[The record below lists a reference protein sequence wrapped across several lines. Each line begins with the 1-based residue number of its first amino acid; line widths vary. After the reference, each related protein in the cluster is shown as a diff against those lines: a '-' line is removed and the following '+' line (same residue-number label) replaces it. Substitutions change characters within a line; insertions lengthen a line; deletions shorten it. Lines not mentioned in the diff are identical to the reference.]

1 MRSLK
6 YHPIKYYYDQGIRV
20 TLDTDNRLISDTTLT
35 KEFHLAHKL
44 FGFGLRDFREM
55 TITAMKS
62 AFLSHNKRKQM
73 IKSIAEE
80 LENEFGL
87 MPEFISQVGA

>member
-1 MRSLK
+1 
-6 YHPIKYYYDQGIRV
+6 
-20 TLDTDNRLISDTTLT
+20 
-35 KEFHLAHKL
+35 
-44 FGFGLRDFREM
+44 
-55 TITAMKS
+55 
-62 AFLSHNKRKQM
+62 M